1 MKRMQC
7 VVLCLCLMV
16 VCLAACGQN
25 GATSRLP
32 ETDWSSAATHETDPQ
47 PTESQPESTQLPT
60 TQTVT
65 GTLLTERLTVAGDYS
80 RSHETSA
87 GRVWEVENGFYYL
100 STQRILHYADKTN
113 LSIWVPVCS
122 KPDCAHDPNK
132 PNERCD
138 AMVDQIMVIG
148 DRIYRPGTGI
158 DDLFTL
164 YSTALD
170 GTDLREEFTF
180 TEAKELMSLGAGSGG
195 LVMTPEYLACYVS
208 VMNQQGIYDFRVYT
222 ADRSGAVL
230 QIQEERENMSV
241 LMSRWD
247 SGEGLWF
254 NGTAITDDFSRVVV
268 YRLMAGEL
276 TSVELTGLWEAGA
289 FFDGQ
294 MVMAFRPGEGYFKT
308 DLTTGEEIKLSEP
321 VGQGIAADIALP
333 NCIVES
339 TLFVPGESSGTQE
352 QEMWLFTGQQWM
364 EVELPE
370 ELRNPA
376 QTQHI
381 RQNVTVASDRIL
393 LELVTEG
400 QRTVALYQIL
410 LTTDTPTLEYL
421 GPIG

>member
-1 MKRMQC
+1 MKRALSI
-7 VVLCLCLMV
+7 VLCLSL
-16 VCLAACGQN
+16 LAGLFAACRAENKNETNPPIQN
-25 GATSRLP
+25 IDQQVMQTQS
-32 ETDWSSAATHETDPQ
+32 
-47 PTESQPESTQLPT
+47 TESSVSASTPI
-60 TQTVT
+60 T
-65 GTLLTERLTVAGDYS
+65 GTLLTESLSISNDCS
-80 RSHETSA
+80 RSQKTST
-87 GRVWEVENGFYYL
+87 GRVWETESGFYYL
-100 STQRILHYADKTN
+100 SSNRILHYADKSA
-113 LSIWVPVCS
+113 LSNWVVVCS
-122 KPDCAHDPNK
+122 KPDCAHDPGQ
-132 PNERCD
+132 PNVRCD
-138 AMVDQIMVIG
+138 AMMDQIMVMNG
-148 DRIYRPGTGI
+148 RIYRNAPGGNQM
-158 DDLFTL
+158 FTL

-170 GTDLREEFTF
+170 GTDLRKEFTF
-180 TEAKELMSLGAGSGG
+180 VEAEELMALGAGSGG